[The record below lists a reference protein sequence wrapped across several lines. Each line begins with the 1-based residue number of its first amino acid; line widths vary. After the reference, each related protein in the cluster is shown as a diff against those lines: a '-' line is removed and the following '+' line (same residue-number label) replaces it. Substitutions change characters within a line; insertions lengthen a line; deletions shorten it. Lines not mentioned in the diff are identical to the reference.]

1 MSVFLCYQSR
11 LDKDE
16 IDSARH
22 LEEGG
27 SVCADSQNLRKSARR
42 LLGLR
47 DNVPCQLPVYHI
59 RVARRAAC
67 FSTGVVSAVKEL
79 VGRSILPSCQG
90 RLRSKQSL
98 RDSTD
103 RCTTGSVCSAA
114 TTQTHPP
121 QPHDIVSSALWVPVL
136 WLTRYCAGVPRYAG
150 WRTQAGF
157 DAFSCTISHHAYGVS
172 PSFPWER
179 GIFSC
184 CGGLYLS
191 SACLRCIEQEII
203 IHSTL
208 TLNPRQLNKR
218 VVLQVKSD
226 EIHKMAGP
234 KYAEDD
240 EILRFSYWPWQW
252 SDCCKS
258 CHLEPGE
265 PTPRLLNSCLKKS
278 MLKPEDSTHLALLD
292 PLVPSFV
299 ECLSCKYIRVNAAML
314 RCLCWL
320 LTFPLPTLKKMI
332 NIIGREMF
340 VLLKNYAC
348 AGAAKGD
355 NQELLLMA
363 FKAILHRK
371 LNVPELHEL
380 IKAVETMVVTAE
392 ADHLRLQCRQV
403 VLQYLLDYPLGKRL
417 TKHLNFFIAQLM
429 YELEDGRL
437 STLEM
442 IASIFSTFPQIW
454 ATCFCT
460 FGSVGCSSVTFALRS
475 EFASV
480 YHGLYSKDICKQK
493 EAVEK
498 VAVWKSRA
506 LNKLS
511 VAIESTA
518 ALTEAMV
525 QYHEVLDAGNIISS
539 ENTLRSILSLAL
551 IRFVNHV
558 TEKGQDKSYAQPVHK
573 VALDFGIPTW
583 IVRLRHDATHG
594 SLPSLDLLLAGCRWA
609 LTYLQ
614 EVFWSQQMTDT
625 PDPDSSKV
633 GKKKQLQ
640 RRVGK
645 SPKSTMSDI
654 ATLLYDYQK
663 ASHKCIQDGTESG
676 SVNDKSAVLSQLD
689 NLLTGPGRINV
700 LIELIEPGHL
710 IPTEEQLLAYK
721 VNLEAYPHDPSR
733 SARSCFIAQ
742 QSSCCMAAFDSELRD
757 SKLIGDSRSLPIE
770 SRSKL
775 EELDLIYRGKIHDI
789 SDPGVGDD
797 DDQEDTN
804 MGAAEE
810 VELNK
815 LTESRVFSLAD
826 LDGTVSKEEG
836 NIWQLCID
844 PADWA
849 HVPLGLIPGQT
860 QSLLCLDIEKAG
872 SDEDDEMK
880 EETGDIEQDSPC
892 GQEEKE
898 RESAT
903 WNEEDLYLLVGGQR
917 AGRSETGGGPDTAR
931 GPAFAQRS
939 QMSESIKSCHCPS
952 GNYFHDC
959 DENRFSIMS

>member
-1 MSVFLCYQSR
+1 M
-11 LDKDE
+11 
-16 IDSARH
+16 
-22 LEEGG
+22 
-27 SVCADSQNLRKSARR
+27 
-42 LLGLR
+42 
-47 DNVPCQLPVYHI
+47 
-59 RVARRAAC
+59 
-67 FSTGVVSAVKEL
+67 VS
-79 VGRSILPSCQG
+79 
-90 RLRSKQSL
+90 
-98 RDSTD
+98 
-103 RCTTGSVCSAA
+103 
-114 TTQTHPP
+114 
-121 QPHDIVSSALWVPVL
+121 
-136 WLTRYCAGVPRYAG
+136 
-150 WRTQAGF
+150 
-157 DAFSCTISHHAYGVS
+157 
-172 PSFPWER
+172 
-179 GIFSC
+179 
-184 CGGLYLS
+184 
-191 SACLRCIEQEII
+191 
-203 IHSTL
+203 
-208 TLNPRQLNKR
+208 
-218 VVLQVKSD
+218 
-226 EIHKMAGP
+226 
-234 KYAEDD
+234 
-240 EILRFSYWPWQW
+240 
-252 SDCCKS
+252 
-258 CHLEPGE
+258 
-265 PTPRLLNSCLKKS
+265 
-278 MLKPEDSTHLALLD
+278 
-292 PLVPSFV
+292 
-299 ECLSCKYIRVNAAML
+299 
-314 RCLCWL
+314 
-320 LTFPLPTLKKMI
+320 
-332 NIIGREMF
+332 
-340 VLLKNYAC
+340 
-348 AGAAKGD
+348 
-355 NQELLLMA
+355 
-363 FKAILHRK
+363 
-371 LNVPELHEL
+371 
-380 IKAVETMVVTAE
+380 
-392 ADHLRLQCRQV
+392 
-403 VLQYLLDYPLGKRL
+403 
-417 TKHLNFFIAQLM
+417 
-429 YELEDGRL
+429 
-437 STLEM
+437 
-442 IASIFSTFPQIW
+442 QIW

-721 VNLEAYPHDPSR
+721 VNLEDTLNAELPKVPDILISIWKSLLRSVQSR
-733 SARSCFIAQ
+733 QLTSLLLQHILMTLVGQPDHASLHSKALAAWLHLILSYETANYKKFIGDQ
-742 QSSCCMAAFDSELRD
+742 QPVVQLYKSSISF
-757 SKLIGDSRSLPIE
+757 SKKLLLNTCLQITNNWTCSLLPLIGDSRSLPIE

-903 WNEEDLYLLVGGQR
+903 WNEED
-917 AGRSETGGGPDTAR
+917 
-931 GPAFAQRS
+931 
-939 QMSESIKSCHCPS
+939 CPS
-952 GNYFHDC
+952 LLNKIGLA
-959 DENRFSIMS
+959 